1 MRKLLVAIS
10 LTIPI
15 FLLSGCSAVSTFD
28 KYATLR
34 FYEFNRTDI
43 QYSRFDGESGMLSS
57 TPNFRNRMLPARI
70 ADNNQWLDFTDDMG
84 QILKTFGNTLHRD
97 TFPAGLEPIKEFV
110 AWSQLP
116 PMQRLNMRD
125 TLNAKPE
132 FTSIKARLV
141 LERGTDEPLLV
152 FTGSSLPWET
162 APQYAIDKVNAVRML
177 VNAQIW
183 YEILK

>member
-1 MRKLLVAIS
+1 MRKILIALW
-10 LTIPI
+10 LTIPT
-15 FLLSGCSAVSTFD
+15 LLLPGCSAVSTFD

-34 FYEFNRTDI
+34 FYEFNRTNI

-57 TPNFRNRMLPARI
+57 NPNFRNRMLPARI

-116 PMQRLNMRD
+116 PMQRLNLRD

-141 LERGTDEPLLV
+141 LERGTGEPLLV

-162 APQYAIDKVNAVRML
+162 APQYAVDKVNAVRML